1 MYDVLVIGTGIAG
14 LSVVADSLSAIKYAR
29 VKCIR
34 DADGVVVDY
43 EVEGDFPSTATTTTG
58 WTASH
63 RSWWI
68 PL

>member
-1 MYDVLVIGTGIAG
+1 M
-14 LSVVADSLSAIKYAR
+14 VADSLSAIKYAR

-43 EVEGDFPSTATTTTG
+43 EVEGDFPKFG
-58 WTASH
+58 NDDDRVDGIASG
-63 RSWWI
+63 WWI